1 MNTISPSL
9 EIKLQQIF
17 KHFNRGMLLIW
28 RLGLGQWLNAWP
40 EVGGRILVITHTGR
54 VTGLKRRTPLN
65 YAIVDDNIYITAGFG
80 MRSDWYRNLKANP
93 QVQVWLPQGWW
104 SGIAEEVTNPT
115 QRLAL
120 MRQVLIGSGVV
131 APLFGIHP
139 KTMTDEELDQA
150 TYSYRLVRIR
160 RLQACTGPGGPGEL
174 AWVWP
179 LATLILLPLALR
191 HRKSR

>member
-9 EIKLQQIF
+9 EIKLQQGF

-65 YAIVDDNIYITAGFG
+65 YAIVDDDIYITAGFG

-104 SGIAEEVTNPT
+104 SGIAEEVTDPT

-139 KTMTDEELDQA
+139 KTMTDEQLAQV
-150 TYSYRLVRIR
+150 TQSYRLVRIR

-174 AWVWP
+174 AWVWL